1 MPCFHLFYLIDYFAQ
16 IYDLKKIIKKICKK
30 KFVMHI
36 SKYRKTRSL
45 VAPFRRDGILPSLV
59 EGSGVGLL
67 LRRDDILP
75 YTKVGWAGL
84 PSCHSDDR
92 REEES
97 PFTNPIKKG
106 ISPPTDRLIPYIQTS
121 SPLWRGRG
129 RVLSFSLAEGSGSST
144 KDLRPTRCGC

>member
-45 VAPFRRDGILPSLV
+45 VAPLC
-59 EGSGVGLL
+59 
-67 LRRDDILP
+67 RDDILHS
-75 YTKVGWAGL
+75 TKVGWVGL

-97 PFTNPIKKG
+97 PFTNQIKKG

-121 SPLWRGRG
+121 PPLRRGRWS
-129 RVLSFSLAEGSGSST
+129 VLSFSLVEGSGSFT